1 MTCTVEGCHRPKR
14 ARGWCYK
21 HWKRWRRNGHP
32 TATPPRKPRSD
43 AAGHGTRRM
52 YDDHGCRCNACA
64 WAASVYYYQWKENG
78 GRTRV
83 PVDQVVEHI
92 ELLMAD
98 GWTLQAIARE
108 AGIGPSTPWHLRS
121 GRQQSVNRA
130 TADKIT
136 ALPLAA
142 ERRWLDP
149 GPLADAFSDTLR
161 PLTALLDVNDRRV
174 FYQAVREGRISEEV
188 ADRLAIRALGAPLEL
203 IYPDLFDEVAS

>member
-1 MTCTVEGCHRPKR
+1 MTCTVEGCDRPKR
-14 ARGWCYK
+14 ARGWCSK
-21 HWKRWRRNGHP
+21 HWQRWRRNGHP

-52 YDDHGCRCNACA
+52 YDDHGCRCLPCA
-64 WAASVYYYQWKENG
+64 VANSRYYQQWKNG
-78 GRTRV
+78 PTRV

-92 ELLMAD
+92 GKLVAQ
-98 GWTLQAIARE
+98 GWTYAAIARE

-136 ALPLAA
+136 ALPLAT

-149 GPLADAFSDTLR
+149 GPLAAAFSDTLR

-174 FYQAVREGRISEEV
+174 FYRAVREGRISEEV

-203 IYPDLFDEVAS
+203 IYPDMFDEVAS